1 MTARIDLSMSSEEEI
16 REKIRKLEEALVEG
30 RISEETY
37 RELKAKYEAE
47 LERLRGEWVEVKTPK
62 PAGAPPRV
70 SAESLGDLFN
80 KALDFVKENPV
91 VLVPPI
97 LGGIIG
103 VVIMRAIG
111 LSTLGM
117 PGLGRLGPRFA
128 PPGPGYQPEVPPSVL
143 GALGLALLGMI
154 LVLVIDMIF
163 NGWLIAM
170 VKQGLTGEVVD
181 LGSSFNVALSKAVP
195 IIAASIL
202 VGIIV
207 GIGFLLCVIPG
218 IIAWIL
224 LALTLQAVVVDDYGP
239 VDALK
244 ASYEVAKNNFFDV
257 LIIVI
262 GQVIIS
268 AIVSIVPYLGF
279 ILSAAV
285 SGFFAVLLT
294 IFYVARR
301 APTAAVP
308 I

>member
-1 MTARIDLSMSSEEEI
+1 MSSEEEI
-16 REKIRKLEEALVEG
+16 MEKIRKLEEALVEG

-47 LERLRGEWVEVKTPK
+47 LESLRAGWTAAEAPR
-62 PAGAPPRV
+62 PAEAPPRPAV
-70 SAESLGDLFN
+70 ESLGDLFN
-80 KALDFVKENPV
+80 KAVEFVKANPV

-103 VVIMRAIG
+103 AVIMGAIG
-111 LSTLGM
+111 FSALGM
-117 PGLGRLGPRFA
+117 FGLGGIRPGAPP
-128 PPGPGYQPEVPPSVL
+128 PPGPGYPPEVPRTYF
-143 GALGLALLGMI
+143 GALGLFMIGMI
-154 LVLVIDMIF
+154 LVLVIELIF

-181 LGSSFNVALSKAVP
+181 LGSSFSMALSKAVP
-195 IIAASIL
+195 IIVASLL

-224 LALTLQAVVVDDYGP
+224 LALTLQAIVVDDYGP
-239 VDALK
+239 VDAIK
-244 ASYEVAKNNFFDV
+244 ASYEIAKKNFFDV

-262 GQVIIS
+262 GQAILS
-268 AIVSIVPYLGF
+268 GIVSIIPYLGF

-294 IFYVARR
+294 IFYVARKT
-301 APTAAVP
+301 PTAAVT